1 MNCSSCGQ
9 ELPKENIVEK
19 MERRMKEYADWT
31 WQKLDNPE
39 LPRLPWDVKNR
50 GFYTY
55 ADRKK

>member
-1 MNCSSCGQ
+1 MNCQHCGQ
-9 ELPKENIVEK
+9 ELPKENIVDK
-19 MERRMKEYADWT
+19 VERRMQEHADWT
-31 WQKLDNPE
+31 WNKLDNPD